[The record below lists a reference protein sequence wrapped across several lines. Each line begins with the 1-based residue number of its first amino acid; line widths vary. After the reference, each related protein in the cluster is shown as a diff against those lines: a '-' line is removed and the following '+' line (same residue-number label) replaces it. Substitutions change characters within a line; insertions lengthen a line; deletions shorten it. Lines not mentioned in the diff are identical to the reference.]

1 MNIKPIIEIRKLKE
15 INIEG
20 GVVFDGFHNIGL
32 TSTIACGCF
41 INSLKT
47 ELVGILDSSLFSPM
61 SVIYDS
67 KPNFPAR
74 IYANEEKKLGFFI
87 SELVLEPATSRPVVD
102 IILKWSKDNKCR
114 TIISIA
120 GKAIEKED
128 RMKTTKKEGRE
139 EEEHSLN
146 VISNSP
152 VIMKELDDVGILPLQ
167 NGTING
173 IPGVL
178 LNESNWK
185 NIDVIVFVVDFI
197 VGVPDFRSAANVVQA
212 ISKIVPEA
220 YCEIQLLIKEAENI
234 ENNLKMINNQ
244 ASNKFE
250 KQMYR

>member
-1 MNIKPIIEIRKLKE
+1 MHTEPTIEIRKLKE

-20 GVVFDGFHNIGL
+20 GVVFDGFHNISL
-32 TSTIACGCF
+32 TSIIACGCF
-41 INSLKT
+41 IHSLKT

-61 SVIYDS
+61 SVIYDG

-87 SELVLEPATSRPVVD
+87 SELVLDPSAYRPVAD
-102 IILKWSKDNKCR
+102 LILRWSKDNKCK
-114 TIISIA
+114 TIISIV
-120 GKAIEKED
+120 GKAVEK
-128 RMKTTKKEGRE
+128 E
-139 EEEHSLN
+139 EEEEKPSLN
-146 VISNSP
+146 VISNSSI
-152 VIMKELDDVGILPLQ
+152 IMKELNDAGILSLK
-167 NGTING
+167 NGTVNG
-173 IPGVL
+173 IPGIL

-197 VGVPDFRSAANVVQA
+197 FGVPDFRAAANVVQA

-220 YCEIQLLIKEAENI
+220 YCEIQLLTKEAENI
-234 ENNLKMINNQ
+234 ENNLKMINSQ

>member
-1 MNIKPIIEIRKLKE
+1 MHIEPVIEIRKLKE

-20 GVVFDGFHNIGL
+20 GIVFDGFYNIGL

-61 SVIYDS
+61 SVIYDG

-74 IYANEEKKLGFFI
+74 IYANEEKKLGFFV
-87 SELVLEPATSRPVVD
+87 SELVLDPSAYRPVANV
-102 IILKWSKDNKCR
+102 ILEWSKDNKCK

-128 RMKTTKKEGRE
+128 RITKKEE
-139 EEEHSLN
+139 EPSIN

-152 VIMKELDDVGILPLQ
+152 IIMKELNDIGILPLK

-173 IPGVL
+173 IPGIL

-185 NIDVIVFVVDFI
+185 NIDVIVFIVDF
-197 VGVPDFRSAANVVQA
+197 VADVPDFRAAANVVQA

-234 ENNLKMINNQ
+234 ENNLKMINSQ

-250 KQMYR
+250 KRMYR

>member
-1 MNIKPIIEIRKLKE
+1 VYSKPIIEIRKLKE

-32 TSTIACGCF
+32 TSIIACGCF
-41 INSLKT
+41 IHSLKT

-61 SVIYDS
+61 SVIYDD

-87 SELVLEPATSRPVVD
+87 SELVLDPSAYRPVAD
-102 IILKWSKDNKCR
+102 LILRWSKDNKCK
-114 TIISIA
+114 TIISIV
-120 GKAIEKED
+120 GKAVEK
-128 RMKTTKKEGRE
+128 E
-139 EEEHSLN
+139 EEEEKPSLN
-146 VISNSP
+146 VISNSSL
-152 VIMKELDDVGILPLQ
+152 IMKELNDAGILSLK

-173 IPGVL
+173 IPGIL

-197 VGVPDFRSAANVVQA
+197 FGVPDFRAAANVVQA

-220 YCEIQLLIKEAENI
+220 YCEIQLLTKEAENI
-234 ENNLKMINNQ
+234 ENNLKMINSQ

>member
-1 MNIKPIIEIRKLKE
+1 MYGKPIIEIRKLKE

-32 TSTIACGCF
+32 TSIIACGCF
-41 INSLKT
+41 IHSLKT

-61 SVIYDS
+61 SVIYDG

-87 SELVLEPATSRPVVD
+87 SELVLDPSAYRPVAD
-102 IILKWSKDNKCR
+102 LILRWSKDNKCK
-114 TIISIA
+114 TIISIV
-120 GKAIEKED
+120 GKAVEK
-128 RMKTTKKEGRE
+128 E
-139 EEEHSLN
+139 EEEEKPSLN
-146 VISNSP
+146 VISNSSI
-152 VIMKELDDVGILPLQ
+152 IMKELNDAGILSLK
-167 NGTING
+167 NGTVNG
-173 IPGVL
+173 IPGIL

-197 VGVPDFRSAANVVQA
+197 FGVPDFRAAANVVQA

-220 YCEIQLLIKEAENI
+220 YCEIQLLTKEAENI
-234 ENNLKMINNQ
+234 ENNLKMINSQ

>member
-1 MNIKPIIEIRKLKE
+1 MHIEPVIEIRKLKE

-20 GVVFDGFHNIGL
+20 GVVFDGFYNIGL

-61 SVIYDS
+61 SVIYDG

-74 IYANEEKKLGFFI
+74 IYANEEKKLGFFV
-87 SELVLEPATSRPVVD
+87 SELVLDPSAYRPVANV
-102 IILKWSKDNKCR
+102 ILEWSKDNKCK

-128 RMKTTKKEGRE
+128 RITKKEE
-139 EEEHSLN
+139 EPSIN

-152 VIMKELDDVGILPLQ
+152 IIMKELDDIGILPLK

-173 IPGVL
+173 IPGIL

-185 NIDVIVFVVDFI
+185 NIDVIVFIVDFI
-197 VGVPDFRSAANVVQA
+197 ADVPDFRAAANVVQA

-234 ENNLKMINNQ
+234 ENNLKMINSQ

-250 KQMYR
+250 KRMYR

>member
-1 MNIKPIIEIRKLKE
+1 MHTEPTIEIRKLKE

-20 GVVFDGFHNIGL
+20 GVVFDGFHNISL
-32 TSTIACGCF
+32 TSIIACGCF
-41 INSLKT
+41 IHSLKT
-47 ELVGILDSSLFSPM
+47 DLVGILDSPLFSPM

-87 SELVLEPATSRPVVD
+87 SELVLDPSAYRPVAD
-102 IILKWSKDNKCR
+102 LILRWSKDNKCK
-114 TIISIA
+114 TLISIV

-128 RMKTTKKEGRE
+128 KTTTKEQE
-139 EEEHSLN
+139 DLSLN

-152 VIMKELDDVGILPLQ
+152 IIMKELNNIGILSLKY
-167 NGTING
+167 GTING
-173 IPGVL
+173 IPGIL

-185 NIDVIVFVVDFI
+185 NIDVVVFVVDVI
-197 VGVPDFRSAANVVQA
+197 AGVPDFRAAANVVQA

-234 ENNLKMINNQ
+234 EKNLKIINSQ
-244 ASNKFE
+244 ATANKFE

>member
-1 MNIKPIIEIRKLKE
+1 VYSKPIIEIRKLKE

-32 TSTIACGCF
+32 TSIIACGCF
-41 INSLKT
+41 IHSLKT

-61 SVIYDS
+61 SVIYDG

-87 SELVLEPATSRPVVD
+87 SELVLDPSAYRPVAD
-102 IILKWSKDNKCR
+102 LILRWSKDNKCK
-114 TIISIA
+114 TIISIV
-120 GKAIEKED
+120 GKAVEK
-128 RMKTTKKEGRE
+128 E
-139 EEEHSLN
+139 EEEKPSLN
-146 VISNSP
+146 VISNSSI
-152 VIMKELDDVGILPLQ
+152 IMKELNDAGILSLK
-167 NGTING
+167 NGTVNG
-173 IPGVL
+173 IPGIL

-197 VGVPDFRSAANVVQA
+197 FGVPDFRAAANVVQA

-220 YCEIQLLIKEAENI
+220 YCEIQLLTKEAENI
-234 ENNLKMINNQ
+234 ENNLKMINSQ

>member
-1 MNIKPIIEIRKLKE
+1 MHIKPVIEIRKLKE

-20 GVVFDGFHNIGL
+20 GIVFDGFYNIGL

-61 SVIYDS
+61 SVIYDG

-74 IYANEEKKLGFFI
+74 IYANEEKKLGFFV
-87 SELVLEPATSRPVVD
+87 SELVLDPSAYRPVANV
-102 IILKWSKDNKCR
+102 ILEWSKDNKCK

-120 GKAIEKED
+120 GKAIEKEN
-128 RMKTTKKEGRE
+128 RITKKEE
-139 EEEHSLN
+139 PSIN

-152 VIMKELDDVGILPLQ
+152 IIMKELDDIGILPLK

-173 IPGVL
+173 IPGIL

-185 NIDVIVFVVDFI
+185 NIDVIVFIVDFI
-197 VGVPDFRSAANVVQA
+197 ADVPDFRAAANVVQA

-234 ENNLKMINNQ
+234 ENNLKMINSQ

-250 KQMYR
+250 KRMYR

>member
-1 MNIKPIIEIRKLKE
+1 MYSKPIIEIRKLKE

-32 TSTIACGCF
+32 TSIIACGCF
-41 INSLKT
+41 IHSLKT

-61 SVIYDS
+61 SVIYDD

-87 SELVLEPATSRPVVD
+87 SELVLDPSAYRPVAD
-102 IILKWSKDNKCR
+102 LILRWSKDNKCK
-114 TIISIA
+114 TIISIV
-120 GKAIEKED
+120 GKAVEK
-128 RMKTTKKEGRE
+128 E
-139 EEEHSLN
+139 EEEEKPSLN
-146 VISNSP
+146 VISNSSI
-152 VIMKELDDVGILPLQ
+152 IMKELNDAGILSLK

-173 IPGVL
+173 IPGIL

-197 VGVPDFRSAANVVQA
+197 FGVPDFRAAANVVQA

-220 YCEIQLLIKEAENI
+220 FVKYN
-234 ENNLKMINNQ
+234 
-244 ASNKFE
+244 
-250 KQMYR
+250 Y

>member
-1 MNIKPIIEIRKLKE
+1 MHIEPVIEIRKLKE

-20 GVVFDGFHNIGL
+20 GIVFDGFYNIGL

-61 SVIYDS
+61 SVIYDG

-74 IYANEEKKLGFFI
+74 IYANEEKKLGFFV
-87 SELVLEPATSRPVVD
+87 SELVLDPSAYRPVANV
-102 IILKWSKDNKCR
+102 ILEWSKDNKCK

-128 RMKTTKKEGRE
+128 RITKKEE
-139 EEEHSLN
+139 EPSIN

-152 VIMKELDDVGILPLQ
+152 IIMKELDDIGILPLK

-173 IPGVL
+173 IPGIL

-185 NIDVIVFVVDFI
+185 NIDVIVFIVDFI
-197 VGVPDFRSAANVVQA
+197 ADVPDFRAAANVVQA

-220 YCEIQLLIKEAENI
+220 YCEINSKSACIDKL
-234 ENNLKMINNQ
+234 
-244 ASNKFE
+244 SD
-250 KQMYR
+250 

>member
-1 MNIKPIIEIRKLKE
+1 MYTEPIIEIRKLKE

-61 SVIYDS
+61 SIIYDG

-74 IYANEEKKLGFFI
+74 IYANEEKKLGFFV
-87 SELVLEPATSRPVVD
+87 SELVLDPSAYRPVAD
-102 IILKWSKDNKCR
+102 IILRWSKDNKCK

-128 RMKTTKKEGRE
+128 ITTTIKE
-139 EEEHSLN
+139 EEPSLN
-146 VISNSP
+146 VISNSSI
-152 VIMKELDDVGILPLQ
+152 IMNELNKVGILPLK

-173 IPGVL
+173 IPGIL

-185 NIDVIVFVVDFI
+185 NIDVIVFIVDFI
-197 VGVPDFRSAANVVQA
+197 AGLPDFRAAANVVQA

-234 ENNLKMINNQ
+234 ENNLKMINSQ
-244 ASNKFE
+244 TSNKFE

>member
-1 MNIKPIIEIRKLKE
+1 MHIEPVIEIRKLKE

-20 GVVFDGFHNIGL
+20 GIVFDGFYNIGL

-61 SVIYDS
+61 SVIYDG

-74 IYANEEKKLGFFI
+74 IYANEEKKLGFFV
-87 SELVLEPATSRPVVD
+87 SELVLDPSAYRPVANV
-102 IILKWSKDNKCR
+102 ILEWSKDNKCK

-128 RMKTTKKEGRE
+128 RITKKEE
-139 EEEHSLN
+139 EPSIN

-152 VIMKELDDVGILPLQ
+152 IIMKELDDIEILPLK

-173 IPGVL
+173 IPGIL

-185 NIDVIVFVVDFI
+185 NIDVIVFIVDF
-197 VGVPDFRSAANVVQA
+197 VADVPDFRAAANVVQA

-234 ENNLKMINNQ
+234 ENNLKMINSQ

-250 KQMYR
+250 KRMYR

>member
-1 MNIKPIIEIRKLKE
+1 MHTEPTIEIRKLKE

-20 GVVFDGFHNIGL
+20 GVVFDGFHNISL
-32 TSTIACGCF
+32 TSIIVCGCF
-41 INSLKT
+41 IHSLKT

-61 SVIYDS
+61 SVIYDG

-87 SELVLEPATSRPVVD
+87 SELVLDPSAYRPVAD
-102 IILKWSKDNKCR
+102 LILRWSKDNKCK
-114 TIISIA
+114 TIISIV
-120 GKAIEKED
+120 GKAVEKED
-128 RMKTTKKEGRE
+128 KTIKKE
-139 EEEHSLN
+139 EEEEKPSLN
-146 VISNSP
+146 VISNSSI
-152 VIMKELDDVGILPLQ
+152 IMKKLNDAGILSLK
-167 NGTING
+167 NGTVNG
-173 IPGVL
+173 IPGIL

-197 VGVPDFRSAANVVQA
+197 FGVPDFRAAANVVHA

-220 YCEIQLLIKEAENI
+220 YCEIQLLTKEAESI
-234 ENNLKMINNQ
+234 ENNLKMINSQ

>member
-1 MNIKPIIEIRKLKE
+1 MHSKPIIEIRKLKE

-32 TSTIACGCF
+32 TSIIACGCF
-41 INSLKT
+41 IYSLKT

-61 SVIYDS
+61 SVIYDG

-87 SELVLEPATSRPVVD
+87 SELFLDPSAYRPVAD
-102 IILKWSKDNKCR
+102 IILRWSKDNKCK
-114 TIISIA
+114 TIISIV
-120 GKAIEKED
+120 GKAVEK
-128 RMKTTKKEGRE
+128 E
-139 EEEHSLN
+139 EEEEKPSLN
-146 VISNSP
+146 VISNSSL
-152 VIMKELDDVGILPLQ
+152 IMKELNDAGILSLK
-167 NGTING
+167 NGTVNG
-173 IPGVL
+173 IPGIL

-197 VGVPDFRSAANVVQA
+197 FGVPDFRAAANVVQA

-220 YCEIQLLIKEAENI
+220 YCEIQLLTKEAENI
-234 ENNLKMINNQ
+234 ENNLKMINSQ

>member
-1 MNIKPIIEIRKLKE
+1 MDTEPIIEIRKLKE

-20 GVVFDGFHNIGL
+20 GIVFDGFHNIGL

-61 SVIYDS
+61 SVIYDG

-74 IYANEEKKLGFFI
+74 IYANEEKKLGFFV
-87 SELVLEPATSRPVVD
+87 SELVLDPSAYRPVAD
-102 IILKWSKDNKCR
+102 IILRWSKDNKCK

-120 GKAIEKED
+120 GKAIKKED
-128 RMKTTKKEGRE
+128 RITTRTKE
-139 EEEHSLN
+139 EEEKPSLK

-152 VIMKELDDVGILPLQ
+152 IIMKELDDVGILSLK

-173 IPGVL
+173 IPGIL

-185 NIDVIVFVVDFI
+185 NIDVIVFIVDVI
-197 VGVPDFRSAANVVQA
+197 AGVPDFRAAANVVQA

-234 ENNLKMINNQ
+234 ENNLKMINSQ

-250 KQMYR
+250 KQIYR

>member
-1 MNIKPIIEIRKLKE
+1 MHNKPTIEIRKLKE

-20 GVVFDGFHNIGL
+20 GVVFDGFHNISL
-32 TSTIACGCF
+32 TSIIACGCF
-41 INSLKT
+41 IHSLKT

-61 SVIYDS
+61 SVIYDG

-87 SELVLEPATSRPVVD
+87 SELVLDPSAYRPVAD
-102 IILKWSKDNKCR
+102 FILRWSKDNKCK
-114 TIISIA
+114 TIISIV
-120 GKAIEKED
+120 GKAVEK
-128 RMKTTKKEGRE
+128 E
-139 EEEHSLN
+139 EEEEKPSLN
-146 VISNSP
+146 VISNSS
-152 VIMKELDDVGILPLQ
+152 ILMKELNDAGILSLK
-167 NGTING
+167 NGTVNG
-173 IPGVL
+173 IPGIL

-197 VGVPDFRSAANVVQA
+197 FGVPDFRAAANVVQA

-220 YCEIQLLIKEAENI
+220 YCEIQLLTKEAENI
-234 ENNLKMINNQ
+234 ENNLKIINSQ

>member
-1 MNIKPIIEIRKLKE
+1 MHIEPVIEIRKLKE

-20 GVVFDGFHNIGL
+20 GIVFDGFYNIGL

-61 SVIYDS
+61 SVIYDG

-74 IYANEEKKLGFFI
+74 IYANEEKKLGFFV
-87 SELVLEPATSRPVVD
+87 SELVLDPSAYRPVANV
-102 IILKWSKDNKCR
+102 ILEWSKDNKCK

-128 RMKTTKKEGRE
+128 RITKKEE
-139 EEEHSLN
+139 EPSIN

-152 VIMKELDDVGILPLQ
+152 IIMKELDDIGILPLK

-173 IPGVL
+173 IPGIL

-185 NIDVIVFVVDFI
+185 NIDVIVFIVDFI
-197 VGVPDFRSAANVVQA
+197 ADVPDFRAAANVVQA

-234 ENNLKMINNQ
+234 ENNLKMINSQ

-250 KQMYR
+250 KHMYR